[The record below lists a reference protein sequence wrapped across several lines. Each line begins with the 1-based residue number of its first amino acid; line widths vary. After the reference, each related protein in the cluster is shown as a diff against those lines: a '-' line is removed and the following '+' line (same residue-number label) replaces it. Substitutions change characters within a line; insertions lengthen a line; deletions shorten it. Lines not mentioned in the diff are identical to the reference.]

1 MSNYKL
7 SIIIPVYNCE
17 KYISDSL
24 DSIINQSMGIEN
36 LEVIIVN
43 DASTDSTSDILNK
56 YADKYSNFKL
66 INLENNIGAAYGP
79 RNIALKHVTTEYIM
93 FLDADDTFTPT
104 ACEVLYDEISKSDAN
119 IVFGRYFRVYNNIKL
134 KSYSPYDKTDNDIK
148 INPNFSGLISFIWSK
163 IIYKILYGK
172 NIEIKNKIII
182 SNINENPE
190 ILKILPSIW
199 TKIVKKDSID
209 QFPELITGEDLNF
222 ILDIYNKGNIIFLN
236 KEFITNY
243 NIRFDSDE
251 LSITK
256 NIKFQLVYDSIR
268 AYKIAIKKSNEY
280 EFKDY
285 SKMINPFLLNYINLF
300 RQTDFSKH
308 EMDLLYN
315 EVKEIDKIYKKR
327 GLTGFLLI
335 KLLKIMHFFKK

>member
-163 IIYKILYGK
+163 IIYKIFSY
-172 NIEIKNKIII
+172 
-182 SNINENPE
+182 
-190 ILKILPSIW
+190 
-199 TKIVKKDSID
+199 TKC
-209 QFPELITGEDLNF
+209 
-222 ILDIYNKGNIIFLN
+222 
-236 KEFITNY
+236 
-243 NIRFDSDE
+243 
-251 LSITK
+251 
-256 NIKFQLVYDSIR
+256 
-268 AYKIAIKKSNEY
+268 
-280 EFKDY
+280 
-285 SKMINPFLLNYINLF
+285 
-300 RQTDFSKH
+300 FS
-308 EMDLLYN
+308 
-315 EVKEIDKIYKKR
+315 
-327 GLTGFLLI
+327 
-335 KLLKIMHFFKK
+335 